1 MSRRVVIDL
10 AQFMRSPAG
19 GSALRRRWLDGL
31 ARLAPLHARAVAGSF
46 PPALPTAEA
55 LAAASADLA
64 KGAFGKGK
72 GGLAV
77 LGQPGAL
84 GSLRAWIDACGGEG
98 IRLHASP
105 PAGDPAKTWL
115 ALLGPPWIDA
125 AVENAAATGTR
136 VAVAT
141 GRVDGEPIEPPARG
155 TWIDDAHAGDARL
168 GALGLSTLA
177 ALGAAGV
184 DVTAALAGASE
195 VRAQI
200 DGPPGVDNPGW
211 SLARALRLCE
221 TDLGRDSVI
230 HVAGEGRLVAL
241 AEWAA
246 RVQVATVG
254 NLRRDGTGRALPAVA
269 EAGDEEWLEA
279 LVHGP
284 RSRVI
289 VAWTAGPDHPGT
301 VAAPW
306 LACAAEAGQVVLRV
320 RLGALDA
327 ASMGAAMALWLRAM
341 ACLALLEESEAV
353 PLLAVARLY
362 DAMEAGAP
370 ARRIDEARRVD

>member
-31 ARLAPLHARAVAGSF
+31 ARLAPLHARAVAGDF
-46 PPALPTAEA
+46 PPRLPSAEA
-55 LAAASADLA
+55 LAEATAALA

-72 GGLAV
+72 AGIAV

-84 GSLRAWIDACGGEG
+84 GSLRAWLAACGGEG
-98 IRLHASP
+98 IRLHAAP
-105 PAGDPAKTWL
+105 PEDEAAKTWL

-125 AVENAAATGTR
+125 AVERAAERGVR

-141 GRVDGEPIEPPARG
+141 GRVDGETIEPPSKG
-155 TWIDDAHAGDARL
+155 VWIDDAHAGDARL
-168 GALGLSTLA
+168 GALGLATLA
-177 ALGAAGV
+177 TLGAAGI
-184 DVTAALAGASE
+184 DVAGALVGASE

-200 DGPPGVDNPGW
+200 DGPPGVDNPAW

-241 AEWAA
+241 AAWAA

-254 NLRRDGTGRALPAVA
+254 TLRRDGTGRALPAVA
-269 EAGDEEWLEA
+269 EAGDEEWLES

-284 RSRVI
+284 RARVI
-289 VAWTAGPDHPGT
+289 VAWTAGPDVHGG

-306 LACAAEAGQVVLRV
+306 IACATEAGQVVLRV

-327 ASMGAAMALWLRAM
+327 ASVGAAMTLWLRAM

-353 PLLAVARLY
+353 PLLSVARLY
-362 DAMEAGAP
+362 DAMEAGSGT
-370 ARRIDEARRVD
+370 RGIDEARRVD